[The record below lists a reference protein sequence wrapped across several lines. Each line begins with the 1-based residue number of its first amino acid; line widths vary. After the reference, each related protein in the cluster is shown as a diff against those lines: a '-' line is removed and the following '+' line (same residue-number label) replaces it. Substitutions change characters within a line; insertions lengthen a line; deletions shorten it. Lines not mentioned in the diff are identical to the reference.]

1 MTTHGQNGYTVK
13 YLVCKYCEKK
23 YEEGFFGSG
32 FKYCSKVCSND
43 ARNKHYKERYKRTKK
58 NCKVCRRD
66 IHSVGLRKHANKYC
80 SRKSLQIA
88 QGRRDVGQTKIKIE
102 IPIKDYYKIFQE
114 KKDVS

>member
-32 FKYCSKVCSND
+32 SKDCSRVCVDKARKKYYREKYTPTKKDCIICKRDIKTVGERKHAVKYCS
-43 ARNKHYKERYKRTKK
+43 TK
-58 NCKVCRRD
+58 CMLLGQGIRD
-66 IHSVGLRKHANKYC
+66 N
-80 SRKSLQIA
+80 
-88 QGRRDVGQTKIKIE
+88 GQTTMKIE